1 MTPRRLV
8 TYTLVVLSLW
18 VIMALAWP
26 LPSALAGF
34 TPTPRPTTPPV
45 TTSPPTAT
53 PPEKKP
59 KDTPMPTV
67 TQTVNPLTAT
77 PAVLPQGG
85 GQVASGGEMQAALPM
100 GIIILVLIVA
110 GTTVHRLSRSQ
121 SQ

>member
-8 TYTLVVLSLW
+8 TCTLVILSLW

-85 GQVASGGEMQAALPM
+85 GQVASGGEMQAALQM
-100 GIIILVLIVA
+100 GIIILVLIVV
-110 GTTVHRLSRSQ
+110 GTTVHRSSRSQ